1 MRCSGKT
8 ACPARTPGGSDTQ
21 CALCDGG
28 RGAQSFRSSDQRYC
42 AARRKRHGTNDAVA
56 RHFQNARYCHQRIWQ
71 LRGHR
76 KKSEGRVFRAF
87 DQTGEARGTRS
98 GDGARNRSGTCFEL
112 SSVGDLQREHT
123 SLRIVDLKIEDIAFG
138 GKGVARENGKAI
150 FIPFTIEDET
160 VSAEIVREK
169 KKSAEAELVGVKESS
184 PHRVTP
190 ECPYFGRCGGCTY
203 QHINYEHQLAIK
215 WRQVRDALQRIGK
228 FRDVPM
234 RPIIASLEQY
244 GYRNRITVHA
254 QDGVIGFFRR
264 DSHRLIDIERCPI
277 SRDEVNRALTEL
289 REQPHVR
296 DGHYTLRASS
306 GARVF
311 SQTND
316 AVANVLRD
324 LIVYLV
330 PWNQHLLI
338 DAYCGDGFF
347 AKALL
352 DKFER
357 VIGIDWDRFAIA
369 AAKQNASEKEIYIA
383 GDVEEEWINPTRN
396 GDRRVAPAVTDRRSL
411 THSADPPSPGL
422 SSDVRKAIVDL
433 VPTTLIYVSCNPPT
447 LARDLRDL
455 QNKFIMES
463 VTPLDMYPQTAE
475 IEVAVHLHA

>member
-1 MRCSGKT
+1 M
-8 ACPARTPGGSDTQ
+8 
-21 CALCDGG
+21 
-28 RGAQSFRSSDQRYC
+28 
-42 AARRKRHGTNDAVA
+42 
-56 RHFQNARYCHQRIWQ
+56 
-71 LRGHR
+71 
-76 KKSEGRVFRAF
+76 
-87 DQTGEARGTRS
+87 
-98 GDGARNRSGTCFEL
+98 
-112 SSVGDLQREHT
+112 QREHT

-169 KKSAEAELVGVKESS
+169 KKFAEAELVGVKESS

-311 SQTND
+311 SQTNE
-316 AVANVLRD
+316 AVADALCD
-324 LIVYLV
+324 LIVDLV
-330 PWNQHLLI
+330 PANQKLLI
-338 DAYCGDGFF
+338 DAYCGAGFF

-357 VIGIDWDRFAIA
+357 IIGIDWDKFAID
-369 AAKQNASEKEIYIA
+369 AAKQEATAKETYIA
-383 GDVEEEWINPTRN
+383 GDMDLELASIELEERERTILIIDPPAVGLSLAVRN
-396 GDRRVAPAVTDRRSL
+396 AIGDLAPA
-411 THSADPPSPGL
+411 
-422 SSDVRKAIVDL
+422 
-433 VPTTLIYVSCNPPT
+433 TLIYVSCNPAT
-447 LARDLRDL
+447 LARDLKELRG
-455 QNKFIMES
+455 KFTINS
-463 VTPLDMYPQTAE
+463 VTPLDMFPQTAE
-475 IEVAVHLHA
+475 IEVVASASCQ